1 MKRRV
6 GLGTDRWANGKTGI
20 AIGRDKWGWGKTGGV
35 RAGLPSCVPAVVR
48 MLVLPLGLNEASV

>member
-1 MKRRV
+1 M

-20 AIGRDKWGWGKTGGV
+20 AIGRDKWGRGKTGGV

-48 MLVLPLGLNEASV
+48 MLVLPLALNEASV